1 MTTSS
6 PPLAAALAAM
16 VALISVPASALT
28 AASASASAV
37 GHGPVVRSSGSL
49 ADLQPGTAGPFDG
62 ARASF
67 QLVAS
72 AHGSHALLRVSG
84 IGAAADG
91 SVFGAHLHLGPCVAG
106 NGAAALGHYNTDV
119 LAGITPARVDERREV
134 WLDLRVEDGAAAS
147 TAAVPFVPLPGARS
161 VVVHA
166 KATDHH
172 TGGAGDRLA
181 CLPVVW

>member
-6 PPLAAALAAM
+6 PRLGAALAAI
-16 VALISVPASALT
+16 VALITLP
-28 AASASASAV
+28 ASASASASAAAA
-37 GHGPVVRSSGSL
+37 HGPVVRSSGPL
-49 ADLQPGTAGPFDG
+49 ADLQPATAGPFDG

-67 QLVAS
+67 QLVGS

-91 SVFGAHLHLGPCVAG
+91 SVFGAHVHLGPCVAG
-106 NGAAALGHYNTDV
+106 NGGAALGHYNTDV
-119 LAGITPARVDERREV
+119 LAGVSPARVTERTEV
-134 WLDLRVEDGAAAS
+134 WLDLHVEDGAATS
-147 TAAVPFVPLPGARS
+147 TASVPFVPLPGARS

-166 KATDHH
+166 KETDHS
-172 TGGAGDRLA
+172 TGAAGERLA